1 MNDICKLE
9 KKKWLI
15 AGSEICIPTVH
26 TTVCRCQVKLFQKV
40 VFCVADTEEEMIRAG
55 AEKSSADGVDR
66 QKKLNEAIEKLNKY
80 EMRALNL
87 FRDVDLVHI
96 QQIIDANNS

>member
-1 MNDICKLE
+1 M
-9 KKKWLI
+9 
-15 AGSEICIPTVH
+15 
-26 TTVCRCQVKLFQKV
+26 
-40 VFCVADTEEEMIRAG
+40 RAG
-55 AEKSSADGVDR
+55 PEKSAADGVDR

>member
-1 MNDICKLE
+1 M
-9 KKKWLI
+9 
-15 AGSEICIPTVH
+15 S
-26 TTVCRCQVKLFQKV
+26 VCVKLFLKRFFF
-40 VFCVADTEEEMIRAG
+40 VFADTEEEIMRAG
-55 AEKSSADGVDR
+55 PEKSAADGVDR